1 MACPYFYPVAR
12 LDNREWTVAP
22 RWPLGDAYRGE
33 CRAGE
38 EPFQPD
44 EKLERETCNV
54 GYGRGCCGNFPDE
67 SDADA
72 ARFHITGDSGAALSV
87 QYIFE
92 KGWWPLR
99 HGVMEYSSATKSF
112 TDAPPDLIL
121 GRQASAFAE
130 SYLRRRD
137 S

>member
-1 MACPYFYPVAR
+1 MACPYFYPIAR

-33 CRAGE
+33 CHAGE

-72 ARFHITGDSGAALSV
+72 TRFHIAGDSGAALSI
-87 QYIFE
+87 QYILE

-99 HGVMEYSSATKSF
+99 HGVMEYSSATRSF
-112 TDAPPDLIL
+112 ADAPEPIL

>member
-33 CRAGE
+33 CRALD

-54 GYGRGCCGNFPDE
+54 GYGRGCCGNFPSE

-72 ARFHITGDSGAALSV
+72 ARFHIARDSGAALSI
-87 QYIFE
+87 QYIVE

-112 TDAPPDLIL
+112 TDAPQDPIL